1 MPVVIPK
8 ITAGTVKNPIM
19 EFIFCLLPKK
29 VKMVPGDISKCTKE
43 GDHDCP
49 CGNH

>member
-8 ITAGTVKNPIM
+8 ITACAVKNPIM
-19 EFIFCLLPKK
+19 EFIFCLMPKK
-29 VKMVPGDISKCTKE
+29 IKTVPGDVSECMKE
-43 GDHDCP
+43 RDHDCS